1 MSLRWRSELLLD
13 LRMRGC
19 HAHLLGPGWSSLS
32 QASAS
37 GGGSGA
43 AALSAALS
51 ALRLADVDTLPTT
64 ARLRVADEYV
74 LHMLIDMTGTRPE
87 LLRHA
92 EAQFG
97 QALGSS
103 ERHIMLLPLDG
114 KRHWVASAVEASE
127 LALWTEALSHA
138 GVRLTDLEPS
148 LFDEWRELHGQITDN
163 DAVLVLLREEGATL
177 MRLIAGQPVDMLWER
192 FEPGDVRTLERRVR
206 AFARTP
212 HGAQRR
218 PRWAD
223 TNGAGAVPT
232 GPGTQAIY
240 LLPESK
246 TLCRYVWDS
255 EEPWSVAV
263 PAGGGAANGRLPPEE
278 LPAPAAEPGPVPV
291 PVTDA
296 GAAGDVRAVS

>member
-51 ALRLADVDTLPTT
+51 ALRLADVDTLPTV

-74 LHMLIDMTGTRPE
+74 LHVLLDMTGTRPE
-87 LLRHA
+87 LLKQA
-92 EAQFG
+92 EAHFR
-97 QALGSS
+97 QALGPGD
-103 ERHIMLLPLDG
+103 RHIMLLPLDG
-114 KRHWVASAVEASE
+114 KRHWVASAVDAGE
-127 LALWTEALSHA
+127 LALWTEALNHA

-148 LFDEWRELHGQITDN
+148 LFDEWRELHGQIADN

-177 MRLIAGQPVDMLWER
+177 MRLIAGLPVDVLWER
-192 FEPGDVRTLERRVR
+192 FEPGDARTLERRVR
-206 AFARTP
+206 AFARMP

-223 TNGAGAVPT
+223 TNGAGAAPAS
-232 GPGTQAIY
+232 PGAQAIY

-246 TLCRYVWDS
+246 TLCRYVWDGD
-255 EEPWSVAV
+255 EPWSVAESA
-263 PAGGGAANGRLPPEE
+263 AGDASGRSPLAALP
-278 LPAPAAEPGPVPV
+278 LPVVEPNP
-291 PVTDA
+291 A
-296 GAAGDVRAVS
+296 GAAQEES